1 MNSKSKLEGNYKEY
15 VENLL
20 FNHDIVLV
28 SQFIKD
34 LSFEKNEDFLYFEE
48 EDFKGKTNFDLNIDI
63 THQERDENTLIL
75 TLFTNLKGSLND
87 KNIFVMELSYCGVF
101 QLPDVSQ
108 DMLEKQ
114 LKVEC
119 PKIIFP
125 YVRRIISQMMIES
138 GLPNVDIKNINFFD
152 LYKKNK

>member
-1 MNSKSKLEGNYKEY
+1 MNSKSKLEDNYKEY

-48 EDFKGKTNFDLNIDI
+48 EDFKGKTKFDLNIDI

-75 TLFTNLKGSLND
+75 TLLTNLKGSLND

-101 QLPDVSQ
+101 QLPDVSP
-108 DMLEKQ
+108 DLLEKQ

-119 PKIIFP
+119 PKILFP